1 MGIQKLE
8 PEEGSE
14 DKKMTTSQK
23 LEPEEGSEDKK
34 MSTSQTKMST
44 SPKLE
49 PEEGSEDKKMSTS
62 ELEYMNQKKQTDMVV
77 ATLIATVTFTA
88 GFTVPGG
95 FKSGGVDEGMAA
107 LSKRTAFRVFL
118 IANTLAFGLSITSV
132 FIHFCSS
139 TLSMEV
145 VPRRK
150 GIGITPIFTAYST
163 VALWV
168 AFISGTYT
176 VVPHSM
182 GITTA
187 VIICWCLIIYRYF
200 YFIYKQACYQGFQ
213 WFIILY
219 APYMED

>member
-8 PEEGSE
+8 PEEGS
-14 DKKMTTSQK
+14 K
-23 LEPEEGSEDKK
+23 
-34 MSTSQTKMST
+34 
-44 SPKLE
+44 
-49 PEEGSEDKKMSTS
+49 DKKMSTS
-62 ELEYMNQKKQTDMVV
+62 ELDYINQRKQTDLLV

-107 LSKRTAFRVFL
+107 LSKRTAFLLFL

-132 FIHFCSS
+132 FIHFSIS
-139 TLSMEV
+139 TMYTEV
-145 VPRRK
+145 IPLIK
-150 GIGITPIFTAYST
+150 GGGYTPVFTGYST
-163 VALWV
+163 MALLV

-187 VIICWCLIIYRYF
+187 VICCCCWIFWLIDHSGRCS
-200 YFIYKQACYQGFQ
+200 YKQACYQGNR
-213 WFIILY
+213 WLISLY
-219 APYMED
+219 APYIEY

>member
-14 DKKMTTSQK
+14 DKKMS
-23 LEPEEGSEDKK
+23 S
-34 MSTSQTKMST
+34 
-44 SPKLE
+44 
-49 PEEGSEDKKMSTS
+49 S
-62 ELEYMNQKKQTDMVV
+62 ELDYMNQKKQTDLLI
-77 ATLIATVTFTA
+77 ATLISTVTFTA

-107 LSKRTAFRVFL
+107 LSRRTSFRVFL

-132 FIHFCSS
+132 FIHFISS
-139 TLSMEV
+139 IISEV
-145 VPRRK
+145 FPLR
-150 GIGITPIFTAYST
+150 IGLGLTPGFTFYST
-163 VALWV
+163 VALVV

-187 VIICWCLIIYRYF
+187 VISCWCWTFWLSNPFLRSSYKRAWERGIRWLIN
-200 YFIYKQACYQGFQ
+200 
-213 WFIILY
+213 LY
-219 APYMED
+219 APYLKD